1 MESLAALP
9 WPILARRLII
19 AFLLGAII
27 GLERERRE
35 RPAGLRTHILVS
47 TASALLMMLSQTVAG
62 ESFDPGRIA
71 AGVVTGIGFLGAG
84 TIIRYGSSIKGL
96 TTAASLLAAAAV
108 GLAVGMGWY
117 LAGVLTTILI
127 FITLV
132 VIRALEPIVAPEAAT
147 MQIMVQLTPGSTLP
161 TDLVDRIAELGGELQ
176 RIDFVT
182 SATDEGQQLVLAI
195 KGPPKLSQQVLVE
208 CFDRQQAI
216 STVRIM

>member
-96 TTAASLLAAAAV
+96 TTAASLWAAAAV